1 MKPNRRRWIDLG
13 SDRAKELEEMGLW
26 IGVHADDDD
35 ERDESVVSGDF
46 GLLERPVAPFLEE
59 LQLGFVIGRGSS
71 LWSFPF
77 SSGLQRK
84 CRIHCFRSQSFPS
97 SLCV

>member
-1 MKPNRRRWIDLG
+1 MKPNRRRRDRSRPGIGG

-26 IGVHADDDD
+26 IGVHADDND
-35 ERDESVVSGDF
+35 ERNESVVSGDF

-71 LWSFPF
+71 L
-77 SSGLQRK
+77 
-84 CRIHCFRSQSFPS
+84 
-97 SLCV
+97 